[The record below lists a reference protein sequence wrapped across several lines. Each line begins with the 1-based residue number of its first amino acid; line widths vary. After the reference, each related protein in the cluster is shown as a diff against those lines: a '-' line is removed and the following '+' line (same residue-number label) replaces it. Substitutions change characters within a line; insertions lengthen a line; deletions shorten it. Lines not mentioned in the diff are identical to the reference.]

1 MKTPPKETGNFN
13 FYVINNIINKEK
25 ELEHKK
31 AGTLNFDN
39 KTITRGITEPNEIKT
54 FVHKKISDV
63 NKIKNKENSYF
74 NKLINNKI
82 LESKNRRNYK
92 TKTDEIFVPFSLKTQ
107 LKLGSQKIKDELS
120 KLNKIKVNLKSNNS
134 DLYYQKSPAKTII
147 REINTYKKDLKSNT

>member
-1 MKTPPKETGNFN
+1 MKNNNSEGYDKKQITYIKKNNTTTKINEIKRHLIHLKTPPKETGNFN

-107 LKLGSQKIKDELS
+107 LKLGSQKIK
-120 KLNKIKVNLKSNNS
+120 
-134 DLYYQKSPAKTII
+134 
-147 REINTYKKDLKSNT
+147 R